1 LTSPP
6 DAAKP
11 HLPGERT
18 TGISTTFKTQPT
30 LGARD
35 STTPFSDTISLR
47 GGRARKGI
55 RGRYSARYPI

>member
-18 TGISTTFKTQPT
+18 TGISTTFKTQPHPV
-30 LGARD
+30 RD
-35 STTPFSDTISLR
+35 R
-47 GGRARKGI
+47 
-55 RGRYSARYPI
+55 